1 MILENLQPQRVFYYF
16 ERLCAIPHGSG
27 NTKAISDYCM
37 AVAAK
42 LGLEAEQ
49 DALNNVIIRKPASR
63 GKEHNAPVIL
73 QGHLDMVC
81 EKDEETEFDFTKD
94 GLQLKVEGD
103 FLSACGTTLGGD
115 DGIAVA
121 MAMAVLEDDTL
132 EHPPLEAL
140 FTVDEETGMYG
151 AAALDGSRLQ
161 GRRLINVDSE
171 EEGVL
176 TVGCAG
182 GLRTDIF
189 LEMIPAAVTAPCYR
203 IEIDGLAGGHS
214 GVEIHTGRHN
224 ANKLMSELLSRVED
238 CQLIELGGGQKDNV
252 ICPRCEA
259 VISTPADL
267 SALGTAFAAEKAI
280 PADPDIAVSIT
291 PIAQEMVGYD
301 SISTAAA
308 ITMLCELPNGV
319 QQMSEDVEGLVQT
332 SLNLGVMKLE
342 EDRLQVSFSLR
353 SSLAAEK
360 EALLRRLIAIA
371 GKHGATVTT
380 RGDYPAW
387 EYRKDSPLRDKMVEI
402 FTRLYGKAP
411 QVSIIHAGLECGLL
425 GQKLPGM
432 DAVSIG
438 PDLWDIHSPRE
449 RLSIASTARTYTYLC
464 EILKEL

>member
-16 ERLCAIPHGSG
+16 EQLCAIPHGSG

-37 AVAAK
+37 AVAAN

-81 EKDEETEFDFTKD
+81 EKEEDMAFDFTKD
-94 GLQLKVEGD
+94 GLQLQVEGD
-103 FLSACGTTLGGD
+103 LLSARGTTLGGD

-121 MAMAVLEDDTL
+121 MALAILEDDTL
-132 EHPPLEAL
+132 THPPLEAL

-151 AAALDGSRLQ
+151 AAALDGSRLR
-161 GRRLINVDSE
+161 GRTLINVDSE

-182 GLRTDIF
+182 GLRADIA
-189 LEMIPAAVTAPCYR
+189 LEMIPTAVFAPCYR
-203 IEIDGLAGGHS
+203 ITIDGLAGGHS
-214 GVEIHTGRHN
+214 GVEIHKGRHN
-224 ANKLMSELLSRVED
+224 ANKLMAELLATLED
-238 CQLIELGGGQKDNV
+238 CMLLSLDGGEKDNV
-252 ICPRCEA
+252 ICNSCTA
-259 VISTPADL
+259 VVSTTADV
-267 SALGTAFAAEKAI
+267 AAAAEEFTRRMRI
-280 PADPDIAVSIT
+280 PADPDGRVTVAPVT
-291 PIAQEMVGYD
+291 GEVVGCD

-308 ITMLCELPNGV
+308 LTMLCELPNGV
-319 QQMSEDVEGLVQT
+319 QAMSQDVEGLVQT
-332 SLNLGVMKLE
+332 SLNLGTLHLQ
-342 EDRLQVSFSLR
+342 EDVLRVSFSLR

-360 EALLRRLIAIA
+360 ETLLQRLIAIA

-425 GQKLPGM
+425 GQKLPGI

-449 RLSIASTARTYTYLC
+449 RMSIASVERTYNYIC